1 MKRLT
6 SIIIFLII
14 LAFPM
19 ATKADIK
26 YNVLR
31 LGSALTGNTTSPL
44 GGVSTM
50 AVVEGFDI
58 PRSGTSEIPTGRDP
72 GYGVFE
78 LSGITIS
85 QAQSGTTGPYSDNT
99 FSVFY
104 KTVLENHASHWNF
117 AERKRLFYNEQLSGA
132 TKYSKVFSFPPG
144 SFVRFY
150 WESSGVTAY
159 DNASARVLLGLPDFN
174 YYVDNTRT
182 YLLYLGT
189 SDSGNTTTYG
199 SGSGTSTLVV
209 DGGKYNRSEA
219 TYIID
224 GMEKTDGEF
233 YIFQIETLTISQ
245 AAQAR
250 GSGNYSGVTLT
261 VRYRESTIDDS
272 NSWAKAQTV
281 DIISGM
287 ALSGNTRYQ
296 IPIYPEAVGYIRFD
310 AYMSGIT
317 PFDNIKAKFK
327 CK

>member
-1 MKRLT
+1 MT
-6 SIIIFLII
+6 T
-14 LAFPM
+14 P
-19 ATKADIK
+19 ADIK

-58 PRSGTSEIPTGRDP
+58 VRSGTSEIPTGRDP

-78 LSGITIS
+78 LSEITVS
-85 QAQSGTTGPYSDNT
+85 QRQLGLGGTYSDNT

-104 KTVLENHASHWNF
+104 KTVLENHPDHWNF
-117 AERKRLFYNEQLSGA
+117 AERKRIFYNESLSGA
-132 TKYSKVFSFPPG
+132 TKYQKVFSFPPG

-159 DNASARVLLGLPDFN
+159 DNVSAKVFLGLPDFN

-182 YLLYLGT
+182 YLLSLGT
-189 SDSGNTTTYG
+189 ADSGNTTTYG
-199 SGSGTSTLVV
+199 AISGTSTLVV
-209 DGGKYNRSEA
+209 DGGKYKRSEA

-233 YIFQIETLTISQ
+233 YIFQIDTLTISQ
-245 AAQAR
+245 VQQAA
-250 GSGNYSGVTLT
+250 GGNYSGATIT

-272 NSWAKAQTV
+272 NSWAKAQTI

-296 IPIYPEAVGYIRFD
+296 IPIYPEAVGCIRFD
-310 AYMSGIT
+310 AYMSGVT